1 MRNYNIDRERIS
13 SDEISSFKDFK
24 SILQKHAQTTQDLAR
39 IKPAGLGNKM
49 YWIIGGVVSTVAISA
64 LLIFGG
70 DSPEVNSPEVVV
82 NKVVENKDVVET
94 PSIQWKTIIRTPK
107 NSIEEEI
114 DVNSISANR
123 VDFARFGNSSEVL
136 SLLQNV
142 QNSDADFVAKS
153 LVFKVEN
160 EETLEISNDN
170 DLYKLSDDGRWNKVD
185 YAPTEIAYIEKPVLW
200 KKGELAI
207 KMNFQNFDGQASKYK
222 NVFWKPVNLMDLD
235 ESFFSTD
242 WEDASV
248 KKTSVNGVY
257 NLVFKLGEIE
267 KSFNGY
273 PALPKKDYDQAIKD
287 YNKKLFKAQEDL
299 KNAPKIYKVSG
310 GVYTV
315 K

>member
-39 IKPAGLGNKM
+39 IKPAGSVNKM
-49 YWIIGGVVSTVAISA
+49 YWAIGGVVSAVAISA
-64 LLIFGG
+64 VLIFGG
-70 DSPEVNSPEVVV
+70 DSPDLISSEVVE
-82 NKVVENKDVVET
+82 NTVVENKEVVET
-94 PSIQWKTIIRTPK
+94 SSIQWQTIIRTPK

-114 DVNSISANR
+114 GVSMISANR
-123 VDFARFGNSSEVL
+123 VDFARFENSNEVL

-142 QNSDADFVAKS
+142 QTSDADFVSNS

-160 EETLEISNDN
+160 NERIVVSNDN
-170 DLYKLSDDGRWNKVD
+170 DLYQLTDDGRWNKVE
-185 YAPTEIAYIEKPVLW
+185 YVPTEIAYIEKPVLW

-207 KMNFQNFDGQASKYK
+207 KMNFQNFDGPASKYK

-235 ESFFSTD
+235 EGFFSTD

-248 KKTSVNGVY
+248 QKTSVDGVY

-273 PALPKKDYDQAIKD
+273 PALPKPDYDRAMKE
-287 YNKKLFKAQEDL
+287 YNQKLFKSQENL
-299 KNAPKIYKVSG
+299 KKAPKEYRVSG
-310 GVYTV
+310 GVYTI